1 MQNKWNIPCAVCA
14 VLSLLALLVTPFLRI
29 QIPVPLFPGFPLTVW
44 VFANSINGW
53 MGVTLILALLMLA
66 AVLMRNRTIQY
77 VAGAAALVGY
87 LVLGLAANALVAGSN
102 LTQFANLILRQ
113 FQLQIDLS
121 QVLNAVSTM
130 LLRPDFGFYLNVALA
145 LAYLGF
151 VRFGTEAEGKTPV
164 TYSGSSRHRQQ
175 AAKDN
180 LERRKNLYL

>member
-1 MQNKWNIPCAVCA
+1 MQNRWNIPCAVCA
-14 VLSLLALLVTPFLRI
+14 LLSLLLLLIAPFLRI
-29 QIPVPLFPGFPLTVW
+29 QIPLPLFPGFPLTVW

-102 LTQFANLILRQ
+102 LTQFASLILRQ

-121 QVLNAVSTM
+121 QVLNAASTM

-151 VRFGTEAEGKTPV
+151 VRFGTEATAQASG
-164 TYSGSSRHRQQ
+164 TYGGGGRHRQQ
-175 AAKDN
+175 AARDSI
-180 LERRKNLYL
+180 ERRKNLYL

>member
-1 MQNKWNIPCAVCA
+1 MQNKWNIPCTVCA

-53 MGVTLILALLMLA
+53 MGVTLIL
-66 AVLMRNRTIQY
+66 
-77 VAGAAALVGY
+77 AGAAALVGY

-130 LLRPDFGFYLNVALA
+130 LLRPDFGFYLNVTLA

-151 VRFGTEAEGKTPV
+151 VRFGTEAERKTPV